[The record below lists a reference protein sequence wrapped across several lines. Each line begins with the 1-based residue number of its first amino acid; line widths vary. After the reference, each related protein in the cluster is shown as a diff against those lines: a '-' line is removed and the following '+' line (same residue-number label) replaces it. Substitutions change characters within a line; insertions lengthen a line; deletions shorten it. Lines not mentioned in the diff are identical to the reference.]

1 MGGGTHPSPVT
12 SSAAASSA
20 PASVVPELGGNGKNA
35 KCEFVVGVATPMT
48 LMVMAGV
55 GFTEPLR
62 SPGPEYIKIESLL
75 ACQRLPAVSKARPPA
90 GSRSATPMIVAA
102 ATGLD
107 RPPSSPGFLNSVTD
121 VK

>member
-48 LMVMAGV
+48 LMVMAGR
-55 GFTEPLR
+55 GFMGPAR
-62 SPGPEYIKIESLL
+62 SPGAGNIQSAAFLY
-75 ACQRLPAVSKARPPA
+75 CQRVPALAKASDPA
-90 GSRSATPMIVAA
+90 GSTTSAPNLV
-102 ATGLD
+102 
-107 RPPSSPGFLNSVTD
+107 V
-121 VK
+121 